1 MKIKKLSIK
10 YKILLLVSI
19 GIILL
24 TGGIILRIQG
34 IAGREANQAAVVKAV
49 SDLELGYEIID
60 SKFPGDWEL
69 REGQLY
75 KGQVLLN
82 NNNQLVD
89 LIGELS
95 QGNIVTIFAGE
106 TRVATN
112 ILKNGSRAVGT
123 PVSSEVKE
131 TVINRGQRFTGS
143 ASVLG
148 RNYQTAYMPLRNT
161 DNEIVGIWSLGTATD
176 FVENMKDGI
185 TNAAAL
191 FALLAGLVILIIIFS
206 YVFKLTRPLTDLSSY
221 AEEIA
226 AGNLIFEIESSYLKK
241 EDEIGVLAKSF
252 QKMQNS
258 LKNLIGNIDD
268 TVEELSDSSQEL
280 TATGEEL
287 SASAEEVGNSIQQ
300 IASGAEE
307 QSAQVEEVFSVF
319 ERLVEN
325 IDQLSN
331 NSELMAGQSKDV
343 MENIR
348 QGDSSLKSSESSFKE
363 VNDNI
368 RETSELINSLGESS
382 EEIGEII
389 DLIDNIAAQTNLLA
403 LNAAIEAAR
412 AGEAGRGFSVVADE
426 IRELAEQSAAS
437 TKSIAD
443 LIASIQKGINQT
455 VSKMKENE
463 LKVAASVEN
472 INSTSELFNQ
482 ITTASKNLDQ
492 LVAEIDQMTEEM
504 NSDSRGAKASVKEIA
519 VVSEEAAYNAEG
531 VATASEEQSKSTK
544 IIAEASEDLT
554 ELAKNLSALIKRFKV
569 KEA

>member
-1 MKIKKLSIK
+1 MKINKISIK
-10 YKILLLVSI
+10 YKILLLVTI

-24 TGGIILRIQG
+24 TGGIIFRIQG
-34 IAGREANQAAVVKAV
+34 VASSEANQAAVVKAV

-60 SKFPGDWEL
+60 SKFPGQWEL
-69 REGQLY
+69 RGDQLY
-75 KGQVLLN
+75 KGKTLIN

-106 TRVATN
+106 MRVATN
-112 ILKNGSRAVGT
+112 VQENGSRAVGT
-123 PVSSEVKE
+123 PVSAEVKE
-131 TVINRGQRFTGS
+131 KVFNGQRFTG
-143 ASVLG
+143 AANVLG
-148 RNYQTAYMPLRNT
+148 RSYQTAYMPLRDEN
-161 DNEIVGIWSLGTATD
+161 NQIVGIWSLGTSTE
-176 FVENMKDGI
+176 FVETMKSGI
-185 TNAAAL
+185 TFSTAT
-191 FALLAGLVILIIIFS
+191 FALIAGLIFLAI
-206 YVFKLTRPLTDLSSY
+206 VFVFVLKMTEPLKNLSTY

-226 AGNLIFEIESSYLKK
+226 AGNLSFEIKSDYLRK
-241 EDEIGVLAKSF
+241 EDEIGILAASF
-252 QKMQNS
+252 KKMRDN
-258 LKNLIGNIDD
+258 LKNLIGNIDNSID
-268 TVEELSDSSQEL
+268 ELSDSSQEL

-307 QSAQVEEVFSVF
+307 QSAQVEEVYSIF

-325 IDQLSN
+325 IDQISENSN
-331 NSELMAGQSKDV
+331 LMAGQSKEV
-343 MENIR
+343 MENI
-348 QGDSSLKSSESSFKE
+348 QKGDSSLRSSENSFKE

-368 RETSELINSLGESS
+368 RETSQLINSLGDSS

-389 DLIDNIAAQTNLLA
+389 NLIDNIAAQTNLLA

-443 LIASIQKGINQT
+443 LIASIQKGIRQT
-455 VSKMKENE
+455 VNKMKENE
-463 LKVAASVEN
+463 LKVEESVVN
-472 INSTSELFNQ
+472 INNTSELFNQ
-482 ITTASKNLDQ
+482 ITAASKNLDQ
-492 LVAEIDQMTEEM
+492 LVREIDQMTREM
-504 NSDSRGAKASVKEIA
+504 NTDSRGAKNSVKEIA

-531 VATASEEQSKSTK
+531 VASASQEQSKSTK

-554 ELAKNLSALIKRFKV
+554 ELAKELSVLIKRFRV
-569 KEA
+569 K

>member
-1 MKIKKLSIK
+1 MKLNKISIK

-24 TGGIILRIQG
+24 TGGIIFRIQG
-34 IAGREANQAAVVKAV
+34 VASKEANQAAVVKAV

-60 SKFPGDWEL
+60 AKYPGEWKL
-69 REGQLY
+69 EGDQLY
-75 KGQVLLN
+75 KGQTLLN
-82 NNNQLVD
+82 DNNQIVD

-95 QGNIVTIFAGE
+95 QGNIVTIFAGDK
-106 TRVATN
+106 RAATN
-112 ILKNGSRAVGT
+112 VQENGRRAVGT
-123 PVSSEVKE
+123 PVSAEVKE
-131 TVINRGQRFTGS
+131 TVINRGQRFTGA

-148 RNYQTAYMPLRNT
+148 RNYQTAYMPLRNE
-161 DNEIVGIWSLGTATD
+161 DNQIVGIWSLGTSTE
-176 FVENMKDGI
+176 FVESMKSGI
-185 TNAAAL
+185 TISTAT
-191 FALLAGLVILIIIFS
+191 FALIAGLIFLAV
-206 YVFKLTRPLTDLSSY
+206 VFAFVLKMIEPLKNLSSY

-226 AGNLIFEIESSYLKK
+226 AGNLTFEIKSEYLKK
-241 EDEIGVLAKSF
+241 EDEIGILASSFKKMRDNLKS
-252 QKMQNS
+252 
-258 LKNLIGNIDD
+258 LIGNIDD
-268 TVEELSDSSQEL
+268 SIDELSNSSQEL

-307 QSAQVEEVFSVF
+307 QSAQVEEVYSIF

-325 IDQLSN
+325 IDQVSH
-331 NSELMAGQSKDV
+331 NSDLMAGQSKEV
-343 MENIR
+343 MENIKK
-348 QGDSSLKSSESSFKE
+348 GDSSLKSSEKSFKE
-363 VNDNI
+363 VTDNI

-389 DLIDNIAAQTNLLA
+389 NLIDNIAAQTNLLA

-443 LIASIQKGINQT
+443 LISSIQKGIQLT
-455 VSKMKENE
+455 VNKMKENE
-463 LKVAASVEN
+463 LKVEKSVVDINHTAELFTEISAASN
-472 INSTSELFNQ
+472 
-482 ITTASKNLDQ
+482 NLDQ
-492 LVAEIDQMTEEM
+492 LVDEIDQMTREM
-504 NSDSRGAKASVKEIA
+504 NTDSKGAKNSVKEIA

-531 VATASEEQSKSTK
+531 VASASEEQSKSTK

-554 ELAKNLSALIKRFKV
+554 ELAKNLSIMIKKFRV
-569 KEA
+569 K

>member
-1 MKIKKLSIK
+1 MKINKISIK
-10 YKILLLVSI
+10 YKILLLVTI

-24 TGGIILRIQG
+24 TGGIIFRIQG
-34 IAGREANQAAVVKAV
+34 VASSEANQAAVVKAV

-60 SKFPGDWEL
+60 SKFPGQWEL
-69 REGQLY
+69 RGDQLY
-75 KGQVLLN
+75 KGETLIN

-106 TRVATN
+106 MRVATN
-112 ILKNGSRAVGT
+112 VQENGSRAVGT
-123 PVSSEVKE
+123 PVSAEVKE
-131 TVINRGQRFTGS
+131 KVFNGQRFTG
-143 ASVLG
+143 AANVLG
-148 RNYQTAYMPLRNT
+148 RSYQTAYMPLRDEN
-161 DNEIVGIWSLGTATD
+161 NQIVGIWSLGTSTE
-176 FVENMKDGI
+176 FVETMKSGI
-185 TNAAAL
+185 TFSTAI
-191 FALLAGLVILIIIFS
+191 FALIAGLIFLAI
-206 YVFKLTRPLTDLSSY
+206 VFVFVLKMTEPLKNLSTY

-226 AGNLIFEIESSYLKK
+226 AGNLTFEIKSNYLKK
-241 EDEIGVLAKSF
+241 EDEIGILAASF
-252 QKMQNS
+252 KKMRDN

-268 TVEELSDSSQEL
+268 SIDELSDSSQEL

-307 QSAQVEEVFSVF
+307 QSAQVEEVYSIF

-325 IDQLSN
+325 IDQISE
-331 NSELMAGQSKDV
+331 NSDLMAGQSKEV
-343 MENIR
+343 MENI
-348 QGDSSLKSSESSFKE
+348 QKGDSSLRSSESSFKA
-363 VNDNI
+363 VNLNI
-368 RETSELINSLGESS
+368 RETSQLINSLGESS

-389 DLIDNIAAQTNLLA
+389 NLIDNIAAQTNLLA

-443 LIASIQKGINQT
+443 LIASIQKGIKQT
-455 VSKMKENE
+455 VNKMKENE
-463 LKVAASVEN
+463 LKVEESVVN
-472 INSTSELFNQ
+472 INNTSELFNQ
-482 ITTASKNLDQ
+482 ITAASKNLDQ
-492 LVAEIDQMTEEM
+492 LVREIDQMTREM
-504 NSDSRGAKASVKEIA
+504 NTDSRGAKNSVKEIA

-531 VATASEEQSKSTK
+531 VASASEEQSKSTK

-554 ELAKNLSALIKRFKV
+554 ELAKELSVLIKRFRV
-569 KEA
+569 K